1 MTIQVYNTLSG
12 ELEVFEPLEEGKVGM
27 YVCGTTD
34 YDNIHLGHART
45 YVAYDMMVRYFEWKG
60 FDVKYIQNI
69 TDVGHLTDEGEDKVE
84 KRAKRERTHPME
96 IVEYYMR
103 KHLED
108 VDDLKIKRPDIM
120 PRATG
125 HLIDMV
131 EAVEDL
137 VEKGFA
143 YEVNGSVYFDV
154 SKLDGYGELSNI
166 VFDDLEESGRVE
178 SSGDKKDPRDFA
190 LWKKAG
196 EDQLMSWPSPWGEG
210 FPGWHIE
217 CTVMSTKYLGEKFD
231 IHGGAIELGFPHHE
245 NEIAQG
251 KALCGTDPVRYW
263 VHTGLL
269 NVGGEKMSKSK
280 GNFITV
286 REALDEHSPEVLRL
300 WILSSHYRSPV
311 DYTEDKIRE
320 ARTELDR
327 ILNFLERLHRHKGEG
342 VKGRL
347 SELVDKLVVDFEM
360 KMDRDFN
367 SPEAFSLIFQFIKEA
382 NKKLDN
388 NDYGEADPEYVIERL
403 EELLGIFGVVPEN
416 YFDEDIEEDVVE
428 EILDEILDLR
438 EELREQGEYD
448 VADEIRDRLN
458 KAGVEIEDCDD
469 PTWKLKK

>member
-12 ELEVFEPLEEGKVGM
+12 ELEDFEPLEEGKVGL

-34 YDNIHLGHART
+34 YDYIHLGHART

-84 KRAKRERTHPME
+84 KRAKSERSHPME

-103 KHLED
+103 KHLRD
-108 VDDLKIKRPDIM
+108 VDELKIKRPDIM

-125 HLIDMV
+125 HLIDMI
-131 EAVEDL
+131 EAVKDL
-137 VEKGFA
+137 VDKGFA
-143 YEVNGSVYFDV
+143 YESNGSVYFDV
-154 SKLDGYGELSNI
+154 SKLDEYGELSNI
-166 VFDDLEESGRVE
+166 VFDDLEESGRVGA
-178 SSGDKKDPRDFA
+178 SGEKKDPRDFA
-190 LWKKAG
+190 LWKKAD

-286 REALDEHSPEVLRL
+286 REALDKHDPEVLRL

-311 DYTEDKIRE
+311 DYTVDKIEE
-320 ARTELDR
+320 AEKQLDK
-327 ILNFLERLHRHKGEG
+327 ILNFYDRLNRLESDGAKGE
-342 VKGRL
+342 L
-347 SELVDKLVVDFEM
+347 SDLVDNLIVEFET
-360 KMDRDFN
+360 KMDKDFN
-367 SPEAFSLIFQFIKEA
+367 SPEALSKVFQFIKEA
-382 NKKLDN
+382 NRKLDEGQ
-388 NDYGEADPEYVIERL
+388 YEAGDPRYVIEKL
-403 EELLGIFGVVPEN
+403 EEILNIFGILPEN
-416 YFDEDIEEDVVE
+416 LFEEDFNKEVVG
-428 EILDEILDLR
+428 EILDEILELR
-438 EELREQGEYD
+438 EELREKGEYEM
-448 VADEIRDRLN
+448 ADKIRDKLE
-458 KAGVEIEDCDD
+458 KAGVSIEDREK
-469 PTWKLKK
+469 PTWEIKR